1 MKILLCRENFD
12 NGISSAVIFSSGH
25 SIVST
30 VVQSEVDEE
39 TGNSSKL
46 VLESSLTIEKVKKPK
61 KIPAD
66 EHENTVNGGDTEVTV
81 EKRKK
86 KKRSVDENVVE
97 DVVGDAEK
105 KVKKSKKVT
114 AVEEAVEMI
123 SEKKSKKSKKVKE

>member
-1 MKILLCRENFD
+1 MKNLLCRENFD

-97 DVVGDAEK
+97 DVVGGAEK

-123 SEKKSKKSKKVKE
+123 SEKKSKKSKKAK